1 VATFSE
7 NFEDRSDEVLRRLEA
22 LPQKMTD
29 PSKEMI
35 NLLRQEILAELV
47 HIVHVMVRIIRVVR
61 RSGLRD
67 LSRR

>member
-1 VATFSE
+1 M
-7 NFEDRSDEVLRRLEA
+7 EA
-22 LPQKMTD
+22 LPQKITD

-47 HIVHVMVRIIRVVR
+47 HIVRVMVRIIRVVR
-61 RSGLRD
+61 RSALRD